1 MTISLKKHF
10 SKILEHLEEKDKP
23 IPEENTNIC
32 KGCGE
37 EKNKDNACTLS
48 ACKFYYHRQKMA
60 SIKDV
65 ELASIIKECR
75 KSEEK
80 VFNLLQAVGQ
90 HDFYSEKQM
99 KVFIEDLEAEKHKFG
114 KLTMTIL
121 KYIEITER
129 KPYTR
134 IELQEKQFIK

>member
-1 MTISLKKHF
+1 
-10 SKILEHLEEKDKP
+10 
-23 IPEENTNIC
+23 
-32 KGCGE
+32 
-37 EKNKDNACTLS
+37 
-48 ACKFYYHRQKMA
+48 MA
-60 SIKDV
+60 SIKDT
-65 ELASIIKECR
+65 ELANIIKEAR

-80 VFNLLQAVGQ
+80 VFGLLQAVGQ